1 MSTDL
6 AAPALAIDELCVEYL
21 RGGTATTTVREVS
34 LTVATGECL
43 GVVGESGSGKS
54 QIFLA
59 AMNLLATNAHASG
72 SVRFFGKQLLAAPRS
87 TLNAVRGSKLTM
99 VFQDPLSAL
108 TPHLKIGVQMAELLV
123 CHRATSWREAEAA
136 ALAMLRK
143 VGISDPRRRLGQYP
157 HELSGGMR
165 QRVLIGMSLLC
176 EPDLLIADE
185 PTTALDVTVQA
196 QVLELLRVMR
206 RDRRLGIVLISHDF
220 GLVAGLADRIVVMY
234 AGRVVESAPAA
245 QLFACPRHPYTAA
258 LMQCSP
264 ALTGFAQERM
274 PTLAGQ
280 PPNPADRFEGCA
292 FAPRCSNATP
302 RCHLE
307 RPLLRT
313 VGAEAQLACHNPVST

>member
-1 MSTDL
+1 MSTEL
-6 AAPALAIDELCVEYL
+6 AAPALAIDELCVEYV
-21 RGGTATTTVREVS
+21 RGGTTTTAVREVS
-34 LTVATGECL
+34 LTVAPGECL

-59 AMNLLATNAHASG
+59 AMGLLASNAHTRG
-72 SVRFFGKQLLAAPRS
+72 SVRFFGKELLCAPRS
-87 TLNAVRGSKLTM
+87 TLDSVRGSKLTM

-108 TPHLKIGVQMAELLV
+108 TPHLKIGAQLAELLV
-123 CHRATSWREAEAA
+123 CHRGQSWREAREA
-136 ALAMLRK
+136 ALAMLRH
-143 VGISDPRRRLGQYP
+143 VGISDAQRRMQQYP

-196 QVLELLRVMR
+196 QVLELLRMMR
-206 RDRRLGIVLISHDF
+206 RESRLGIVLISHDF
-220 GLVAGLADRIVVMY
+220 GLVAGLADRIVVLY

-245 QLFACPRHPYTAA
+245 QLFARPRHPYAAA
-258 LMQCSP
+258 LIQCSP
-264 ALTGFAQERM
+264 AMSGFAQERM

-280 PPNPADRFEGCA
+280 PPDPADRVEGCA

-302 RCHLE
+302 RCRAE
-307 RPLLRT
+307 RPLLQT
-313 VGAEAQLACHNPVST
+313 VGAAAQLACHNPCAT

>member
-6 AAPALAIDELCVEYL
+6 APPVLAIDDLSVEY
-21 RGGTATTTVREVS
+21 RRSGTATSTVREVS
-34 LTVATGECL
+34 LTVAKRECL

-59 AMNLLATNAHASG
+59 AMGLLATNAHARG
-72 SVRFFGKQLLAAPRS
+72 SVRFFGRQLLAAPRS
-87 TLNAVRGSKLTM
+87 TLDAVRGSKLAM
-99 VFQDPLSAL
+99 VFQDPLAAL

-136 ALAMLRK
+136 ALAMLHK
-143 VGISDPRRRLGQYP
+143 VGVADPRRRLGQYP

-196 QVLELLRVMR
+196 QVLDLLRVMR
-206 RDRRLGIVLISHDF
+206 RDGRLSIVLISHDF
-220 GLVAGLADRIVVMY
+220 GLVAGLADRIVVLY

-245 QLFACPRHPYTAA
+245 QLFARPRHPYTAA
-258 LMQCSP
+258 LLQCSP
-264 ALTGFAQERM
+264 ALTDFAQERM

-280 PPNPADRFEGCA
+280 PPSPGDRFDGCA

-302 RCHLE
+302 RCRVE
-307 RPLLRT
+307 RPLLT
-313 VGAEAQLACHNPVST
+313 SVDAEAQLACHNPMSA